1 MRSYKRNRRAFLC
14 LGMMLFFLLSN
25 QTPNS
30 MAQQNNKETIHA
42 EIDKLA
48 SEVEADVI
56 AWRRDF
62 HQHPELSNREF
73 RTAEKIAAFLTSLK
87 LDVQTGVAH
96 TGIVGLLRG
105 REEGTVVALRAD
117 MDALPV
123 TEALD
128 LPFASKVKAEYN
140 GQEVGV
146 MHACGHDAHMAML
159 RGAVHVLASLR
170 DRLPGSVKFV
180 FQPAEEG
187 TPEGEEGGAELMIR
201 QGVLENPR
209 PDVLFGLHVFP
220 MTTGTIG
227 YCAGPA
233 MASTDGLRIV
243 VRGRQTHGAMPWGGV
258 DPIVV
263 ASQIVLGLQT
273 IVSRQLDITQ
283 APAVISI
290 GSIHGG
296 VRSNIIPESVEMIG
310 TIRSLNPQMREDI
323 HRRIKHTAERI
334 AESGGAQ
341 AEVTIDLG
349 YPVVVNDPE
358 LTQRMI
364 PTLQRVAG
372 QENVVP
378 GSPKTVAEDV
388 AYYLQQIPG
397 LFFFLGITPQGSD
410 PAKAAMNHSPYFFV
424 DESALILG
432 VRALSYLAVDYML
445 SE

>member
-1 MRSYKRNRRAFLC
+1 
-14 LGMMLFFLLSN
+14 
-25 QTPNS
+25 
-30 MAQQNNKETIHA
+30 
-42 EIDKLA
+42 
-48 SEVEADVI
+48 
-56 AWRRDF
+56 
-62 HQHPELSNREF
+62 
-73 RTAEKIAAFLTSLK
+73 
-87 LDVQTGVAH
+87 
-96 TGIVGLLRG
+96 
-105 REEGTVVALRAD
+105 
-117 MDALPV
+117 
-123 TEALD
+123 
-128 LPFASKVKAEYN
+128 
-140 GQEVGV
+140 
-146 MHACGHDAHMAML
+146 
-159 RGAVHVLASLR
+159 
-170 DRLPGSVKFV
+170 
-180 FQPAEEG
+180 
-187 TPEGEEGGAELMIR
+187 MIR
-201 QGVLENPR
+201 QGVLENPK

-220 MTTGTIG
+220 WTVGTIT

-233 MASTDGLRIV
+233 MASVDGLRIV
-243 VRGRQTHGAMPWGGV
+243 VRGRQTHGAIPWGGV

-263 ASQIVLGLQT
+263 ASQIVMGLQT

-310 TIRSLNPQMREDI
+310 TIRSLNPKMREDI

-334 AESGGAQ
+334 AESGCAQ

-358 LTQRMI
+358 LTQQML
-364 PTLQRVAG
+364 PTLQRVVG

-378 GSPKTVAEDV
+378 ATPKTVAEDV

-424 DESALILG
+424 DESGLRLG
-432 VRALSYLAVDYML
+432 VRALSSLAVDYML